1 MGIRAVFMFL
11 VGAAVGYCALWYY
24 VDLLGLFDY
33 RSGPAVG
40 LFVAAVGALA
50 IGIISAF
57 FVRGIA
63 IFAAATVVGY
73 FVIVFGWLAYA
84 AVFDIADREGG
95 KGMAMI
101 FIFGAG
107 RRRGDRSY
115 RSGPLARPKSRKH
128 CLCAAS
134 PPSRSGT
141 CGGTGTASC
150 RRARGG

>member
-33 RSGPAVG
+33 RSGPVVG
-40 LFVAAVGALA
+40 LLVAAAGAVA
-50 IGIISAF
+50 IGIISAL

-84 AVFDIADREGG
+84 AVFDIADREGS

-101 FIFGAG
+101 FIFGPAAG
-107 RRRGDRSY
+107 AVIGLIAAAL
-115 RSGPLARPKSRKH
+115 LARPKVPE
-128 CLCAAS
+128 AS
-134 PPSRSGT
+134 
-141 CGGTGTASC
+141 A
-150 RRARGG
+150 

>member
-1 MGIRAVFMFL
+1 MGMRAVFMFL

-33 RSGPAVG
+33 RSGPVVG
-40 LFVAAVGALA
+40 LFVAAVGAVA
-50 IGIISAF
+50 IGIVSAL

-101 FIFGAG
+101 FIFAPAAGAVIG
-107 RRRGDRSY
+107 LIAAGL
-115 RSGPLARPKSRKH
+115 LARPKVPE
-128 CLCAAS
+128 AS
-134 PPSRSGT
+134 ALAVNPPSR
-141 CGGTGTASC
+141 
-150 RRARGG
+150 

>member
-1 MGIRAVFMFL
+1 MFL

-33 RSGPAVG
+33 RSGPVVG
-40 LFVAAVGALA
+40 LLVAAVGAVA
-50 IGIISAF
+50 IGIISAL

-101 FIFGAG
+101 FIFAPAAGALIG
-107 RRRGDRSY
+107 LIAAGL
-115 RSGPLARPKSRKH
+115 LARPNKTDG
-128 CLCAAS
+128 AAA
-134 PPSRSGT
+134 PAFRP
-141 CGGTGTASC
+141 
-150 RRARGG
+150 RAH

>member
-24 VDLLGLFDY
+24 VDFLSLFDY
-33 RSGPAVG
+33 RSGPVVG
-40 LFVAAVGALA
+40 LLVAAVGAVA
-50 IGIISAF
+50 IGIASAW

-84 AVFDIADREGG
+84 AAFDIADREGG

-101 FIFGAG
+101 FIFAPAAGAVIG
-107 RRRGDRSY
+107 LIAAAL
-115 RSGPLARPKSRKH
+115 LARPNK
-128 CLCAAS
+128 LDAAAPVFR
-134 PPSRSGT
+134 PP
-141 CGGTGTASC
+141 AH
-150 RRARGG
+150 